1 MLWFHAGIVQGWTND
16 KYYNDSAD
24 HLVVKSLEIQKLNFS
39 VCWKLLLRENT
50 NAPRALLWSS
60 GSGFSQLTA
69 ADKFRSKW
77 WVSCCDLGVRGT
89 TWIVK
94 QPFTMWELT
103 NASAASAG
111 RPLIWL
117 PCNQGGSYY
126 GCIDL
131 NEEWDVSVRAGLTY
145 ALPACLMGGEL
156 RRQGKLRRM
165 RIRPAIIKAAV
176 YKFDHWQGVIMT
188 FLILEMDK

>member
-1 MLWFHAGIVQGWTND
+1 MNQWQIS
-16 KYYNDSAD
+16 DSAD
-24 HLVVKSLEIQKLNFS
+24 HLVVKSLEIQTLNFS
-39 VCWKLLLRENT
+39 VCCKLLLREIT
-50 NAPRALLWSS
+50 NAPRAVLWSS

-77 WVSCCDLGVRGT
+77 WVSCCDRGVRRGT

-126 GCIDL
+126 SRIDL
-131 NEEWDVSVRAGLTY
+131 HEEWDVSVRARLTY
-145 ALPACLMGGEL
+145 APPACLMGKSRNGRGNWE
-156 RRQGKLRRM
+156 GCTSGS
-165 RIRPAIIKAAV
+165 PTIKAGV
-176 YKFDHWQGVIMT
+176 YIFDHWQGVIMT
-188 FLILEMDK
+188 FLILEMDRGKKKTLILQK